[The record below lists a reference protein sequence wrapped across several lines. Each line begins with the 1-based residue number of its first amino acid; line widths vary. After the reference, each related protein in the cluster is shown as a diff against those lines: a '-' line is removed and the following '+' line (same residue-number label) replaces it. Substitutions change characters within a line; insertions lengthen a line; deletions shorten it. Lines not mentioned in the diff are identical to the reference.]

1 GHTKGTRSRG
11 LGHESLGNQAICCFA
26 ACRTSLRS
34 DTDPAV
40 AGPGNPAR
48 SCQTGRRG
56 MAAQRGKRNLDERL
70 QLTLAC
76 GATAEAAAR
85 SLDISERTVYRR
97 LSDPAFRRRLQDL
110 RAD

>member
-1 GHTKGTRSRG
+1 MAFALGACGGLVRILMPSAVNTASEEPVNWPARPLIRYLTAVVRWSRG
-11 LGHESLGNQAICCFA
+11 
-26 ACRTSLRS
+26 
-34 DTDPAV
+34 
-40 AGPGNPAR
+40 
-48 SCQTGRRG
+48 QTGRRG

-97 LSDPAFRRRLQDL
+97 LSDPAFRRRLQ
-110 RAD
+110 